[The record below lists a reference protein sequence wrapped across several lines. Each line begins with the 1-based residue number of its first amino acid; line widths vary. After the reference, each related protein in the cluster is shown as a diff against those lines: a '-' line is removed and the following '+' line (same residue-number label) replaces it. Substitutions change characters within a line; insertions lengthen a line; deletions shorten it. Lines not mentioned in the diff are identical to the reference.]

1 MEDTTLQGTLTSPLN
16 NKKKNRLRQYTIDLM
31 QQYKDPK
38 FAKYALYAT
47 NEFDPSAI
55 EQEIEYYNQFVSGQG
70 TSTNKVTVNG
80 REHEIKTLA
89 DEKALQDI
97 QVTTDAAKEEKVSTA
112 QTLSG
117 VDLLENKILENQ
129 GFTGAVGA
137 SLNKSI
143 PGWLKPGKETGAG
156 LTPGTQAVDFENQ
169 HNQLIGQL
177 KLEARKKL
185 KGTGTI
191 SDAEQLM
198 LSQAV
203 AALSLDS
210 SEAEYKRQL
219 GIIKKL
225 LQNREQVGTVDPV
238 TGEETEGAS
247 KPNVTQNT
255 TRTAPWRQEDDQ
267 MMLER
272 AKANPDDPRS
282 AQVFQYLGVNQQQTT
297 EDTGMTQMT
306 SPDGQ
311 IYNVPNNQVNLFK
324 QNGYK

>member
-1 MEDTTLQGTLTSPLN
+1 MEDTTLQGTLTSPLAA
-16 NKKKNRLRQYTIDLM
+16 KKKNRLRQYTIDLM
-31 QQYKDPK
+31 QKYRDPK

-47 NEFDPSAI
+47 NEFDPAAI
-55 EQEIEYYNQFVSGQG
+55 EQELEYYNQFVSGQD
-70 TSTNKVTVNG
+70 TSTNKVTIGG
-80 REHEIKTLA
+80 RTHEIKTLA

-117 VDLLENKILENQ
+117 VKLLENKILENQ

-137 SLNKSI
+137 SFNKNI
-143 PGWLKPGKETGAG
+143 PGWLKPGKETEAG

-210 SEAEYKRQL
+210 SEAEYKKQL
-219 GIIKKL
+219 GIVKEMLENRKK
-225 LQNREQVGTVDPV
+225 VGTIDPT
-238 TGEETEGAS
+238 TGEETPGTNESNTMNAANTDQTS
-247 KPNVTQNT
+247 KVNSEDQQALEWANSNPN
-255 TRTAPWRQEDDQ
+255 
-267 MMLER
+267 
-272 AKANPDDPRS
+272 DPR
-282 AQVFQYLGVNQQQTT
+282 AQKILEILKRKQSVNSVGGGNVITA
-297 EDTGMTQMT
+297 
-306 SPDGQ
+306 PDGQ
-311 IYNVPNNQVNLFK
+311 QIEIID
-324 QNGYK
+324 

>member
-1 MEDTTLQGTLTSPLN
+1 MEDTTLQGTLIESPLAA
-16 NKKKNRLRQYTIDLM
+16 KKKNRLRQFTIDLM

-47 NEFDPSAI
+47 NEFDPADI
-55 EQEIEYYNQFVSGQG
+55 EQELEYYNNFVSGQG
-70 TSTNKVTVNG
+70 VSNNKVTING
-80 REHEIKTLA
+80 RQHEVKTLA

-97 QVTTDAAKEEKVSTA
+97 QVTTDAAKEEKISTA

-117 VDLLENKILENQ
+117 VQLIEDKILENQ

-137 SLNKSI
+137 SMNKAL
-143 PGWLKPGKETGAG
+143 PGWIKPGKETAAG

-210 SEAEYKRQL
+210 SEAEYKKQL
-219 GIIKKL
+219 GIIKKML
-225 LQNREQVGTVDPV
+225 ENREKVGTIDPV
-238 TGEETEGAS
+238 TGEETPGLSQKTTQETTSTTQINSEDQKALEWANAN
-247 KPNVTQNT
+247 PND
-255 TRTAPWRQEDDQ
+255 P
-267 MMLER
+267 R
-272 AKANPDDPRS
+272 AKQILQMLAKKRS
-282 AQVFQYLGVNQQQTT
+282 TT
-297 EDTGMTQMT
+297 MNTSTGNIITA
-306 SPDGQ
+306 PDGQ
-311 IYNVPNNQVNLFK
+311 QIEIID
-324 QNGYK
+324 